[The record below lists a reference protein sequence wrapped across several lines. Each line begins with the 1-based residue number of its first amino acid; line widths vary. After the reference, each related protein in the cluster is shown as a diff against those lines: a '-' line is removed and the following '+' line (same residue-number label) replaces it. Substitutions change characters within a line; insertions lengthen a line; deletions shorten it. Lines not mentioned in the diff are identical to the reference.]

1 MALTL
6 ADAISKFGK
15 SAKAKLQNPTASGE
29 REDQLRA
36 PFEQLLAD
44 LAALAKLPADKVIA
58 VGESSIA
65 EAHTRPDYAITV
77 HGALAGFVELKAPG
91 KGADPRKYKSAHD
104 KAQWLKLQS
113 LPNLMYADGNE
124 FSLWQNGELTGAVIR
139 LDGKIES
146 SGAKLAGGTGLAGM
160 FEAFL
165 TWQPVAPSSAKELA
179 RVSARLCRLLR
190 QEVTEEL
197 ERKGKAMTGLAADWR
212 KLLFPEASD
221 RQFADGYAQSVTF
234 GLLMARARGI
244 SVAKDLHAAA
254 ETLKKS
260 NTLIGAALQLLTDS
274 EETRQALEISLGTLE
289 RVLEVVDWPKLS
301 KGNADAWLYFYEEFL
316 EVYDNELRKKTG
328 SYYTPPDVVTGM
340 VQLVNEALQL
350 PGFGL
355 SAGLAAPSVSIA
367 DPAAGTGT
375 YILGVLRQIA
385 ATVAADEGTGA
396 VKGAIEAALSRIVA
410 FELQL
415 GPYAVAQLRI
425 VAEAVALA
433 GAPPKSA
440 LRMFVTDTLS
450 NPHEEEEW
458 IPNLFE
464 PIAKQRRDANRIK
477 REVPIT
483 VVIGNPPY
491 KEKAKGRG
499 GWVEGQTKDE
509 EKKALLRD
517 WMPPATWGVSAHAKH
532 LRNLYI
538 YFWRWATW
546 QVFEHHPRSDCGIV
560 CFITVAGF
568 LSGPG
573 FQRMREDL
581 RQRCDA
587 IWVIDCS
594 PEGHQPEVATRIFQ
608 GVQQPVCI
616 VLAARWT
623 AGVKEQ
629 LAEVRWRSL
638 PAGHRQ
644 GKFEA
649 LGKLALADSEW
660 ALCPSDGR
668 APFLPASGHTWASH
682 PALEDFFLY
691 DGAGVMPGR
700 TWVIAPDAESLE
712 RRWAKLVSADAAD
725 KEKLFH
731 PHLRNG
737 KPGDK
742 HSNKIVSTPLAGFPV
757 NERSV
762 ASESGPA
769 LQPVRY
775 GFRSFDRQWIVPDA
789 RLINQP
795 NPRLWELR
803 SERQVHLTAP
813 HDRPPSHGPAL
824 TVVAGLPDLHHY
836 NGRGGRVFPLW
847 ADAKATKPNVR
858 PALLANLGV
867 AYGKPVEAEELFA
880 YIIAIASHPAY
891 VERFR
896 GDLMTPG
903 LRIPLTADLAVFEQV
918 TEVGRRVV

>member
-1 MALTL
+1 MALTS

-15 SAKAKLQNPTASGE
+15 SAKAKLHNPTASGE
-29 REDQLRA
+29 PEDQLRA

-44 LAALAKLPADKVIA
+44 FAALAKLPADAVIA
-58 VGESSIA
+58 VGEYSIA
-65 EAHTRPDYAITV
+65 EAHTRPEYAVTV
-77 HGALAGFVELKAPG
+77 RGALAGFVELKAPG
-91 KGADPRKYKSAHD
+91 KGADPRKFKSAHD

-113 LPNLMYADGNE
+113 LPNLIYADGNE
-124 FSLWQNGELTGAVIR
+124 FSLWQNGNLVGAVIR
-139 LDGKIES
+139 LDGDIDS
-146 SGAKLAGGTGLAGM
+146 SGAKLAGGAGLAGM

-165 TWQPVAPSSAKELA
+165 CWQPIAPSSAKELA
-179 RVSARLCRLLR
+179 HVSARLCRLLR
-190 QEVTEEL
+190 EEVAEEL
-197 ERKGKAMTGLAADWR
+197 GRKGKAMTGLAADWR

-244 SVAKDLHAAA
+244 SVTKDLHAAA
-254 ETLKKS
+254 ELLKKS

-274 EETRQALEISLGTLE
+274 EETRHALATSLGTLG

-301 KGNADAWLYFYEEFL
+301 KGNPDAWLYFYEDFL

-328 SYYTPPDVVTGM
+328 SYYTPPEVVTGM
-340 VQLVNEALQL
+340 VQLVNEALQR

-385 ATVAADEGTGA
+385 ATVAADEGAGA
-396 VKGAIEAALSRIVA
+396 VKGAVEAALSRIVA

-425 VAEAVALA
+425 IAEAVALA

-464 PIAKQRRDANRIK
+464 PIARQRKDANRIK

-491 KEKAKGRG
+491 KEKAKGPG
-499 GWVEGQTKDE
+499 GWVEGQTKE
-509 EKKALLRD
+509 QEKKALLRA
-517 WMPPATWGVSAHAKH
+517 WMPPTRWGVSAHAKH

-546 QVFEHHPRSDCGIV
+546 QVFEHHHPKSDRGIV
-560 CFITVAGF
+560 CFITAAGF

-623 AGVKEQ
+623 AGAKEQ

-638 PAGHRQ
+638 PTGHRR
-644 GKFEA
+644 GKFDA
-649 LGKLALADSEW
+649 LGKLALADSVWE
-660 ALCPSDGR
+660 LCPSEGR

-682 PALEDFFLY
+682 PALEDLFLY
-691 DGAGVMPGR
+691 NGSGV
-700 TWVIAPDAESLE
+700 
-712 RRWAKLVSADAAD
+712 
-725 KEKLFH
+725 
-731 PHLRNG
+731 
-737 KPGDK
+737 
-742 HSNKIVSTPLAGFPV
+742 
-757 NERSV
+757 
-762 ASESGPA
+762 
-769 LQPVRY
+769 
-775 GFRSFDRQWIVPDA
+775 
-789 RLINQP
+789 
-795 NPRLWELR
+795 
-803 SERQVHLTAP
+803 
-813 HDRPPSHGPAL
+813 
-824 TVVAGLPDLHHY
+824 
-836 NGRGGRVFPLW
+836 
-847 ADAKATKPNVR
+847 
-858 PALLANLGV
+858 
-867 AYGKPVEAEELFA
+867 
-880 YIIAIASHPAY
+880 
-891 VERFR
+891 
-896 GDLMTPG
+896 
-903 LRIPLTADLAVFEQV
+903 
-918 TEVGRRVV
+918 